1 MKKIFLI
8 VLTFIVL
15 FLQILVANA
24 EPSKVM
30 SLDFDDSSSLIHIG
44 MIDNNI
50 NSIKPI
56 EYKILEAP
64 TRLYFDIEDAI
75 LIGDK
80 QQIIFEKTP
89 IKEIRISQFS
99 TEPQIVR
106 CVVTFEDDFD
116 ISHAKIFRST
126 NNIIVKL
133 LPENFSNDYFNPIYD
148 EAPEQFK
155 YSSIVAN
162 SQIVQKLDIPSQIQ
176 EIKYPTNVMED
187 IQYAFEKSSL
197 NNDESKKL
205 SSIVSVD
212 VSSNLK
218 LRTKYYINGYYIKNK
233 GLLVSGLG
241 QITAEKM
248 FYLDSPKRVVIDLP
262 NTFLDKKIRNT
273 ELSHC
278 PDGSCKDTAKIGQ
291 FEFNKSRIVITSNDA
306 EKYIPIYSADAQSLL
321 FINTDKLNHTDL
333 VSNIAN
339 LNKTYVKKINNKT
352 SEIIMSFTAPVVHSI
367 LRDDKNLAM
376 YFFNVQNYNEQEL
389 IKSVT
394 NTAFNQLTFS
404 LLPQIGI
411 RATLNIN
418 PSDIIKIEQSIDG
431 KAIKLIYKHN
441 KEKFNN
447 SEIIA
452 KKEKNK
458 NKIVIDPGHG
468 GSDYGAIRDGIN
480 EKDITLD
487 VSQRVAAVLKSRGYI
502 VELTRNDDT
511 YLSLEERVDLAEDAM
526 PEIFISIHVNS
537 AVAIEP
543 NGIETHYYHEYSKDL
558 ASVIHS
564 KLIKNIN
571 AKDRGLFKSKF
582 YVINHTTMPAVLV
595 EMGFISNPDERK
607 QLITEFRKQ
616 KTAKA
621 IAEGI
626 IEYLKNAK

>member
-1 MKKIFLI
+1 
-8 VLTFIVL
+8 
-15 FLQILVANA
+15 
-24 EPSKVM
+24 
-30 SLDFDDSSSLIHIG
+30 
-44 MIDNNI
+44 
-50 NSIKPI
+50 
-56 EYKILEAP
+56 
-64 TRLYFDIEDAI
+64 
-75 LIGDK
+75 
-80 QQIIFEKTP
+80 
-89 IKEIRISQFS
+89 
-99 TEPQIVR
+99 
-106 CVVTFEDDFD
+106 
-116 ISHAKIFRST
+116 
-126 NNIIVKL
+126 
-133 LPENFSNDYFNPIYD
+133 
-148 EAPEQFK
+148 
-155 YSSIVAN
+155 
-162 SQIVQKLDIPSQIQ
+162 
-176 EIKYPTNVMED
+176 
-187 IQYAFEKSSL
+187 
-197 NNDESKKL
+197 
-205 SSIVSVD
+205 
-212 VSSNLK
+212 
-218 LRTKYYINGYYIKNK
+218 
-233 GLLVSGLG
+233 
-241 QITAEKM
+241 
-248 FYLDSPKRVVIDLP
+248 
-262 NTFLDKKIRNT
+262 
-273 ELSHC
+273 
-278 PDGSCKDTAKIGQ
+278 
-291 FEFNKSRIVITSNDA
+291 
-306 EKYIPIYSADAQSLL
+306 
-321 FINTDKLNHTDL
+321 
-333 VSNIAN
+333 
-339 LNKTYVKKINNKT
+339 
-352 SEIIMSFTAPVVHSI
+352 MSFTAPVVHSI